1 MATIEVKNVAKKYG
15 KKTVLENLSLT
26 VKDGECFTLLGPS
39 GCGKT
44 VLLRLIAGFEV
55 PDEGT
60 ISIGEDLVADGSS
73 RRIIAPNERGLGVVF
88 QDYAVWPH
96 KNVYQNI
103 AYPLELA
110 KVPAEELKK
119 RVMDTVH
126 LVGLTNLEKRLP
138 SELSGGQQQRVALAR
153 ALVARPALL
162 LLDEPLCNLDANLR
176 EEMRFEIKMLQRNLG
191 VTILYVTHDQE
202 VALAISDRV
211 GIMDEKGT
219 IRQIASP
226 EEIFEHPVDE
236 FVFRFMGVTNILDV
250 RIEGGKAL
258 LADGTPVPWLK
269 DGELPAEGT
278 KWHVGFR
285 PSDVMLLPAG
295 EGVPSVIR
303 RASFLGAMTEYRL
316 DLGGQEIRTEVDTL
330 TMHMDSGLFKEG
342 DSCGIGLR
350 QIHWF
355 PAEEKEDA

>member
-15 KKTVLENLSLT
+15 KKTVLEKLSLT

-126 LVGLTNLEKRLP
+126 LVGLTNLE
-138 SELSGGQQQRVALAR
+138 
-153 ALVARPALL
+153 
-162 LLDEPLCNLDANLR
+162 
-176 EEMRFEIKMLQRNLG
+176 
-191 VTILYVTHDQE
+191 
-202 VALAISDRV
+202 
-211 GIMDEKGT
+211 
-219 IRQIASP
+219 
-226 EEIFEHPVDE
+226 
-236 FVFRFMGVTNILDV
+236 
-250 RIEGGKAL
+250 
-258 LADGTPVPWLK
+258 
-269 DGELPAEGT
+269 
-278 KWHVGFR
+278 
-285 PSDVMLLPAG
+285 
-295 EGVPSVIR
+295 
-303 RASFLGAMTEYRL
+303 
-316 DLGGQEIRTEVDTL
+316 
-330 TMHMDSGLFKEG
+330 
-342 DSCGIGLR
+342 
-350 QIHWF
+350 
-355 PAEEKEDA
+355 